1 MGKER
6 EWEKRKR
13 EAKSNTSR
21 REYLLVVTHAN
32 SVKPIL
38 FNRAV
43 YLFWRSVIGQLDK
56 PRNVFTILIIAP

>member
-13 EAKSNTSR
+13 EAKSNTRR
-21 REYLLVVTHAN
+21 REYILVVTHAN
-32 SVKPIL
+32 SVKSIL
-38 FNRAV
+38 INRAV
-43 YLFWRSVIGQLDK
+43 YLFWHSVLGQLDI